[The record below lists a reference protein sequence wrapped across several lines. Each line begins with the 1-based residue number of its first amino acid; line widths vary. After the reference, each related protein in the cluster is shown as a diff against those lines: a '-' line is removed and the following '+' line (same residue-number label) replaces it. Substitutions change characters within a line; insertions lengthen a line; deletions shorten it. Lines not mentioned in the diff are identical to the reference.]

1 MIKDKCDRKEPDP
14 IIPLEST
21 AHLHTTFFRLKELV
35 SNRTPCFL
43 KRSSHKF
50 HHRICK
56 KKKKVHRSINRH
68 TTFFRLKEHLVC
80 NREDTLLFS
89 TSASLTKFHL
99 R

>member
-21 AHLHTTFFRLKELV
+21 AHLHTTFFRLKEQ
-35 SNRTPCFL
+35 
-43 KRSSHKF
+43 
-50 HHRICK
+50 
-56 KKKKVHRSINRH
+56 
-68 TTFFRLKEHLVC
+68 LVC